1 MTTRDRL
8 PNRRPH
14 EAVDFAFSREPHGF
28 GLDYTFGLGRYP
40 DGRLGEVFLD
50 CHKLSSA
57 ATDEARD
64 AAVTISV
71 ALQHGMAIETLR
83 HAVARFDDGRPCSLI
98 GRLADVLTEYE
109 AARSPPAA

>member
-1 MTTRDRL
+1 MIRDRL
-8 PNRRPH
+8 DNKRTH
-14 EAVDFAFSREPHGF
+14 ELIEFDFSREAHGF
-28 GLDYTFGLGRYP
+28 GLHYTAGLGRYA

-64 AAVTISV
+64 AAVTLSV

-109 AARSPPAA
+109 AARVPPAG